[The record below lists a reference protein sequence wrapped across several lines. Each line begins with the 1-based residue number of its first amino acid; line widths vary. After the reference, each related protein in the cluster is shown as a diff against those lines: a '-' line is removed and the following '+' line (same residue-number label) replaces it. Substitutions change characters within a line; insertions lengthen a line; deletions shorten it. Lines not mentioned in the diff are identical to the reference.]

1 VAIRRS
7 AAADIQHLIDDLCGA
22 DDVAR
27 QTAAARLSVIGTRAV
42 PHLLTAFARC
52 PSAVGRAAVV
62 GVLEAT
68 RDRRGVDLAV
78 AQLDAVTAEP
88 QVQAAA
94 IALLGAHLEGA
105 DAGRALEALS
115 ALLLDTRRQDLLRL
129 RAIDVLARAWPDDL
143 APLRMRLADDPNGAV
158 RRWAA
163 GTAATRPTVE
173 PRVAFEAILAGESAD
188 PAVLRDLV
196 AEGGQDTA
204 LSTLHRLVEL
214 VKTREDA
221 ARAAADRLEWRD
233 VRGALHAALAQ
244 RGSRVALY
252 DVREAFAAAT
262 GPLPDGFVESAA
274 LVGDAACLE
283 AIADALARE
292 PGGVAKRDE
301 AWRDS
306 LVRAGRA
313 IVRRERLTR
322 RHAAV
327 RKMIKDRP
335 EVAAVLLSS

>member
-62 GVLEAT
+62 GVLEST
-68 RDRRGVDLAV
+68 GDRRGVDLAV

-94 IALLGAHLEGA
+94 VALLGSHLDSEAGA
-105 DAGRALEALS
+105 KALEALS
-115 ALLLDTRRQDLLRL
+115 GLLLDTHRPDLLRV
-129 RAIDVLARAWPDDL
+129 RAIDVLARALPDYI
-143 APLRMRLADDPNGAV
+143 APLRKRLAQDANAAV
-158 RRWAA
+158 RRWAT
-163 GTAATRPTVE
+163 GAASAASPAVE
-173 PRVAFEAILAGESAD
+173 PKAAFESILSGEGVD
-188 PAVLRDLV
+188 PAVLQALV
-196 AEGGQDTA
+196 VEGGGDAA
-204 LSTLHRLVEL
+204 LSTLHRLVE
-214 VKTREDA
+214 VSKAREDG
-221 ARAAADRLEWRD
+221 ARAEADGLEWRE
-233 VRGALHAALAQ
+233 VRGTLHSALAQ

-252 DVREAFAAAT
+252 DVRESLASAAR
-262 GPLPDGFVESAA
+262 PLPDGFVEAAA

-283 AIADALARE
+283 AIAEALARVPATMDARE
-292 PGGVAKRDE
+292 E
-301 AWRDS
+301 QWRDA

-327 RKMIKDRP
+327 RKVVKDRP
-335 EVAAVLLSS
+335 DVAAVLLS